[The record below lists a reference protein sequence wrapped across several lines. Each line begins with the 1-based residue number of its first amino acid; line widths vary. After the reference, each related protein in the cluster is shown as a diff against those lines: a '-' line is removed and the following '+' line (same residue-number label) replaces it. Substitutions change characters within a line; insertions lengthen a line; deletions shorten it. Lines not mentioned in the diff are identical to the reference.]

1 MATRYAQVD
10 IVRAESGSS
19 VHGLYA
25 YINRAAEVDPI
36 TGQAFDFRHQADARP
51 VAAAGTIGPGGREV
65 ADPSAAWDAASKLEM
80 TFDRQTKSWRV
91 KKGNGGEGTAPQ
103 IAKHHVVAIPLE
115 FSDSEKLEFARD
127 YAKSLSDEN
136 NSLCSFAVHL
146 DDGNPHVHIIES
158 IRPFEQALD
167 GSYKFGKKPR
177 VQFSK
182 NVLIDKD
189 LPQERFVEFTEK
201 WSAERGLRIQW
212 NERKSTIDPEIQAA
226 LSGDFDTVSKKLLE
240 RQATFTLRDLDKAS
254 RAMGGGL
261 ADFETL
267 RESADLIEIE
277 EGRFTTRS
285 LIQERAAFLDGVQ
298 KMAGSTVA
306 VDSELAAKISDSLT
320 FRDDQKAAFDHV
332 LKASQIAIVQGDP
345 GTGKSHMLR
354 GAAQYHRSTGN
365 GRIIALGPTNKV
377 KAALAADLGADRART
392 LHAEL
397 FKFDRKTG
405 QFVEKQ
411 TDWKS
416 GDLVIIDEAAMID
429 DRRMSA
435 LIRESQRTG
444 AKLVLVGDDK
454 QLRAIER
461 GGLYSEMRAEI
472 GDARLTEITRQKDA
486 GDRAAS
492 TALAAGRFREAI
504 QHYDQK
510 GAISVSENAD
520 DQRAKL
526 VKDWAA
532 GDTSNSFIYAGTNKN
547 VDALNIEAQRIRQE
561 RGELGEARKLK
572 LFGDKEQQLF
582 ERDQVQIRV
591 NNREQDYMNGH
602 VGRVAGFSAA
612 GVRVQLEDGRE
623 VTAPA
628 SHLQIGYAGTT
639 YRGQGATNRAAFV
652 LHEAATADRAL
663 SLVALTRH
671 KEQLKIYVDKTVT
684 KGTRTLARQMSAD
697 RSSERNIGRFDLAKY
712 DAARAAKPKH
722 KAEAP
727 TPPRS
732 APPQASAP
740 ATPAPAPTPTPAN
753 DERARRAEIQKR
765 LDNLDKIERDKKAE
779 LDAIA
784 KRFPRLTP
792 DRLDEL
798 RKPKISSLRKLDSQI
813 EAKSGF
819 IKSMLNK
826 AELADLKAERAALA
840 DSLQQQKIADNK
852 SKKEWFA
859 CEKQY
864 EAATTELKQLQHK
877 HGPIRAA
884 YTRAAK
890 YIGADAVAEK
900 IWAYFAE
907 GREGRTRATDL
918 KSISYPQAAA
928 VLERDRDHM
937 TDAERDELRQT
948 SGLDRAENRES
959 LRAELA
965 QSAARFNQQKIE
977 ERTQAEAEKNG
988 YSSGRRPR

>member
-1 MATRYAQVD
+1 MATRFAQVD

-80 TFDRQTKSWRV
+80 TFDRTTKSWRV

-103 IAKHHVVAIPLE
+103 IAKHHVIAIPLE

-136 NSLCSFAVHL
+136 SSLCSFAVHL
-146 DDGNPHVHIIES
+146 DEGNPHVHIIES

-212 NERKSTIDPEIQAA
+212 NERKSTIEPEIEAA

-240 RQATFTLRDLDKAS
+240 RQATFTLRELDKAS
-254 RAMGGGL
+254 ASMGGNS
-261 ADFETL
+261 ADFELL
-267 RESADLIEIE
+267 RESAELVEIE

-285 LIQERAAFLDGVQ
+285 LIRERAAFLDGVQ
-298 KMAGSTVA
+298 KMAGSTVS
-306 VDSELAAKISDSLT
+306 VDRQLAEEIANSLT

-332 LKASQIAIVQGDP
+332 LTARQIAIVQGDP

-354 GAAQYHRSTGN
+354 GAAQYHRATGN

-397 FKFDRKTG
+397 FKYDRKTG
-405 QFVEKQ
+405 QFVDKP
-411 TDWKS
+411 TDWKR
-416 GDLVIIDEAAMID
+416 GDLIIVDEAAMID
-429 DRRMSA
+429 DRRMSRLVSEA
-435 LIRESQRTG
+435 QRTG
-444 AKLVLVGDDK
+444 AKLILVGDDK

-472 GDARLTEITRQKDA
+472 GDAKLTEITRQKDA

-504 QHYDQK
+504 QHYDRQ
-510 GAISVSENAD
+510 GAIFAAENAAE
-520 DQRAKL
+520 QRAAL
-526 VKDWAA
+526 VKDWAL

-547 VDALNIEAQRIRQE
+547 VDALNIEAQRIRKE
-561 RGELGEARKLK
+561 RGELGDGQKLK

-591 NNREQDYMNGH
+591 NNREADYMNGH
-602 VGRVAGFSAA
+602 VGRVAGFTAA
-612 GVRVQLEDGRE
+612 GVRVQLENGRE
-623 VTAPA
+623 IVAPA

-639 YRGQGATNRAAFV
+639 YRGQGATNRSAFV

-671 KEQLKIYVDKTVT
+671 KEALKIYVDKTVT

-697 RSSERNIGRFDLAKY
+697 RSSERNIGRFDLDAY
-712 DAARAAKPKH
+712 DTARAAKPKH
-722 KAEAP
+722 QAE
-727 TPPRS
+727 TLPPRS

-740 ATPAPAPTPTPAN
+740 AAPPAPPKPA
-753 DERARRAEIQKR
+753 DPFAERRA
-765 LDNLDKIERDKKAE
+765 
-779 LDAIA
+779 AIA
-784 KRFPRLTP
+784 KKLA
-792 DRLDEL
+792 DLDKAEAEKKRTIAEIEARRPNVNVAKIDKRNEL
-798 RKPKISSLRKLDSQI
+798 AAVRIQKLDADIKS
-813 EAKSGF
+813 KSGL
-819 IKSMLNK
+819 IKSLLNR
-826 AELADLKAERAALA
+826 AELADLKIERAQAYEALKVDFKEAKRIRAEHDRADKHGAAAKKELDKLIVKNGPIRDALKRIAKAIGADQWAEKFWTYIAQGREGDKQRASIDELPPGELTRIVTQDRAALTKA
-840 DSLQQQKIADNK
+840 
-852 SKKEWFA
+852 
-859 CEKQY
+859 
-864 EAATTELKQLQHK
+864 ELE
-877 HGPIRAA
+877 
-884 YTRAAK
+884 T
-890 YIGADAVAEK
+890 
-900 IWAYFAE
+900 
-907 GREGRTRATDL
+907 
-918 KSISYPQAAA
+918 
-928 VLERDRDHM
+928 
-937 TDAERDELRQT
+937 
-948 SGLDRAENRES
+948 LDRRINDFLDGFKKPTSPTEINPYDDATS
-959 LRAELA
+959 
-965 QSAARFNQQKIE
+965 
-977 ERTQAEAEKNG
+977 
-988 YSSGRRPR
+988 RPGF